1 MMKTLNLLKKKLLNI
16 NNDEIKTNEP
26 QKKGLD
32 QDKYLDKLEL
42 SYLFSIFNLYEKVRR
57 LPGHIV
63 EMGVGTG
70 RNSIIF
76 GNLLKITSQHNNYK
90 YFGFDTFKN
99 YTEKEF
105 IENPSLIKNRNK
117 WDGNSLQYVQD
128 RIKNNGLENICTFIE
143 GDIRNTLDSFLNKSN
158 LKKSSDSFYCKLL
171 YIDTSSYTPS
181 KIAMEKLY
189 DHIVPGGIISIDQ
202 RTQGGETNAII
213 DFCNDRSL
221 EVKTGKFFND
231 VPAYIVKK

>member
-1 MMKTLNLLKKKLLNI
+1 MMKTLNLLKKLLNI

-63 EMGVGTG
+63 EMGVGAG

-128 RIKNNGLENICTFIE
+128 RIKNHGLENICTFIE

-158 LKKSSDSFYCKLL
+158 LKKSSDPFIANC
-171 YIDTSSYTPS
+171 YT
-181 KIAMEKLY
+181 
-189 DHIVPGGIISIDQ
+189 
-202 RTQGGETNAII
+202 
-213 DFCNDRSL
+213 
-221 EVKTGKFFND
+221 
-231 VPAYIVKK
+231 